1 MAVGSRFAGAASLA
15 GAVLAAM
22 TLTGVAVFT
31 VQAAT
36 CDDSGHYVRVDGQT
50 TLVGGCLDPE
60 DLPAAPATE
69 PAQEPGAG
77 AGSGV
82 DGLHKRP

>member
-1 MAVGSRFAGAASLA
+1 MAVGTRLAGAASLA

-36 CDDSGHYVRVDGQT
+36 CDNSGQYVEVDGRT
-50 TLVGGCLDPE
+50 TLVGGCLDPD
-60 DLPAAPATE
+60 DLPAAPTTADTE
-69 PAQEPGAG
+69 PGGGAG
-77 AGSGV
+77 AGIDRLRQS
-82 DGLHKRP
+82 P